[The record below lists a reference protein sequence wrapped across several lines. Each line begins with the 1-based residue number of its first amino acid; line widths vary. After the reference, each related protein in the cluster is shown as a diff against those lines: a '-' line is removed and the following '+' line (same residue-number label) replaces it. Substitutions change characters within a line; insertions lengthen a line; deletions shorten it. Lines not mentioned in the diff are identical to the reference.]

1 MSILEA
7 IIEGILQGA
16 TEFLP
21 VSSSG
26 HLSISKHFLGITV
39 DSLLF
44 DVMLHLGTLI
54 AVFAVYYDVVLRLI
68 KALFRFVKDV
78 CTKNFKWK
86 EMDEDV
92 RLLLMLFFGLIPLF
106 LLFVP
111 IPGTDMKI
119 KDLADIWATDN
130 DILIEGCALIITS
143 ILLTLGIYAG
153 KKYKT
158 PRDSFKLKD
167 ALTVGMVQCCAAIIP
182 GISRSGSTLSSGMM
196 CGLSRK
202 TALDY
207 SFVLGIP
214 SIMAAAVLTIK
225 DAVAESASVEWLPI
239 IVGAVTACIVGFIA
253 IKLLRWMVSTNKI
266 HVFVW
271 YTLILGVICVVI
283 SIIERATGVNVI
295 TGAPIVF

>member
-1 MSILEA
+1 
-7 IIEGILQGA
+7 
-16 TEFLP
+16 
-21 VSSSG
+21 
-26 HLSISKHFLGITV
+26 
-39 DSLLF
+39 
-44 DVMLHLGTLI
+44 MLHLGTLI
-54 AVFAVYYDVVLRLI
+54 AVMAVYYDVVLRLI

-92 RLLLMLFFGLIPLF
+92 RLLLMLFFGLVPLF

-130 DILIEGCALIITS
+130 DIIIEGCALILTS
-143 ILLTLGIYAG
+143 ILLTLGIMAG
-153 KKYKT
+153 RKTKT

-167 ALTVGMVQCCAAIIP
+167 ALTVGMVQCCAAIVP

-214 SIMAAAVLTIK
+214 SIVAAAILTVK
-225 DAVAESASVEWLPI
+225 DAVSEAASVEWLPI
-239 IVGAVTACIVGFIA
+239 IVGAITACIVGFIA

-283 SIIERATGVNVI
+283 GIIERATGVNVL